1 MLIRRFQGL
10 ATGLSDRM
18 AEDSARFLSEETRM
32 LVLGLEKVL
41 WVCRFR
47 HSFYALNLNNSTRR
61 KGVGEV

>member
-1 MLIRRFQGL
+1 MLICGFEGL

-32 LVLGLEKVL
+32 LVLGLEKML

-47 HSFYALNLNNSTRR
+47 HCYYALSLNNST
-61 KGVGEV
+61 